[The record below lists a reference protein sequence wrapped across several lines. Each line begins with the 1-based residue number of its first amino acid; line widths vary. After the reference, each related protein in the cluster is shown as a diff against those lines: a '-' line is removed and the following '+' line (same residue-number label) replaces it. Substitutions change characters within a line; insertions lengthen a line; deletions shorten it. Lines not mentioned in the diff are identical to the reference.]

1 MVTIV
6 LVWICLLIFVGT
18 ILYFLRGLAHPQ
30 KMTYPDKISQEESN
44 NQTQD
49 EPFLSF
55 PNQIFNP
62 FQKSHNVSH
71 LHHEHSIKTH
81 KNTIAGFFPH
91 QKAQKSKIPD
101 TTHLKH
107 VVDRHERH
115 KNPKHHIS
123 KNQTI
128 SSKPKEMPKTK
139 PLHAIEKI
147 ALIEEL
153 RQMVN
158 KK

>member
-1 MVTIV
+1 METII
-6 LVWICLLIFVGT
+6 LVWIFLLIFLGI

-30 KMTYPDKISQEESN
+30 KMTYPDKISQGETSKSMS
-44 NQTQD
+44 D

-55 PNQIFNP
+55 PTQIFNP
-62 FQKSHNVSH
+62 FQKSHKVSH

-101 TTHLKH
+101 TTHLKN

-115 KNPKHHIS
+115 KKPKHH
-123 KNQTI
+123 TL
-128 SSKPKEMPKTK
+128 KPEQIPTKQHSK